1 MLLSGSIFII
11 CLSFGNVRC
20 GKLAVCGKS
29 PGIRTASRSAALAS
43 KIMQKCARKLVR
55 RFTVPTSVIIKM
67 AEKACLG
74 IRLCYAYENRS
85 DDKNTSAMKQR
96 VRNCMEKGAT
106 AFYAGNPEKFSL
118 TLEQFKAF
126 VEYCRHC
133 IDDSL
138 LPENVSVLLGAVRYL
153 LKSANLASPVL

>member
-55 RFTVPTSVIIKM
+55 RFTVPTSVII
-67 AEKACLG
+67 
-74 IRLCYAYENRS
+74 
-85 DDKNTSAMKQR
+85 KNTSAMKQR